1 MRLLQRLPG
10 SSDFSLVERFG
21 EDIPPYAILSHTW
34 GSDEDEV
41 TFTGLQDAQSK
52 QKSGYFK
59 LLFCAEQAAEDKLQF
74 FWVDTCCI
82 DKSSSAELSE
92 AINSMFKWYER
103 AERCYVLLSDVEADE
118 PLGDS
123 TQSELTQKFQ
133 NSRWFQRGWT
143 LQEMLAPRIVEFF
156 SKNRTRLGDKETL
169 LQTLHST
176 TRIPTLAL
184 QGTPLQQFSVNERM
198 SWMKGR
204 QTKREEDV
212 AYSLLGL
219 LGVHMPLL
227 YGEGRSKALARLR
240 HEAENLLDDRAP
252 SKLPASLPWTVPFRR
267 DIDFNHSDYLER
279 VYEICSQP
287 SGWATLT
294 GPAGSGSV
302 SLSSDSTETRIEI
315 PEKPKS
321 QLNMPTK

>member
-21 EDIPPYAILSHTW
+21 EEIPPYAILSHTW

-52 QKSGYFK
+52 QRSGYFK
-59 LLFCAEQAAEDKLQF
+59 LLFCSTQAAKDKVQF

-103 AERCYVLLSDVEADE
+103 AEKCYVLLSDVEIDE
-118 PLGDS
+118 PPENSSQANLA
-123 TQSELTQKFQ
+123 KIFQ
-133 NSRWFQRGWT
+133 DSRWFQRGWT
-143 LQEMLAPRIVEFF
+143 LQEMLAPRFVEFF
-156 SKNRTRLGDKETL
+156 SKNGTRLGDKETL

-184 QGTPLQQFSVNERM
+184 QGTPLRQFSVNERM

-227 YGEGRSKALARLR
+227 YGEGRNKALARLR
-240 HEAENLLDDRAP
+240 HEAENLLEDRAP
-252 SKLPASLPWTVPFRR
+252 SESLASRPWTVPFRR
-267 DIDFNHSDYLER
+267 LNEFNHSDHLER

-294 GPAGSGSV
+294 GPAGSGLV
-302 SLSSDSTETRIEI
+302 SLSPHSDKTLI
-315 PEKPKS
+315 
-321 QLNMPTK
+321 